1 MKFNKIIS
9 NQCNRNFTKKIK
21 VLLLSSKYQPEYSG
35 SGLRAHNTYKR
46 LKKKYDIN
54 FDVVTSSISFQ
65 GNRIYKYE
73 GKKIYRISPP
83 FKIKFQKGWYFS
95 RIKNKNPFRFIKVF
109 LWLSWEIYY
118 SWNYIKKNINQYDL
132 LHTFGN
138 SWSIGFL
145 SWYFAKNNKP
155 IIRELC
161 NEMSNPLYPI
171 LFRKIMK
178 KIFKKD
184 NTLVVAISRKLE
196 ILAKKFEMKNVW
208 MRPNP
213 IDENKFFVDFKNKF
227 QLRNKLTKFNSKDI
241 LLSYIANYRLS
252 KNHIFL
258 IDVLSLLPKKYK
270 MILRGPLKDEGQ
282 EYFNEIKEKIDKF
295 KLHNRIDIQSGYVG
309 NFDEYLKCSDIFLFP
324 SLTEGLGTP
333 ILESQACGVPV
344 IANNLKNVVDI
355 YIKNGKGGNCLEL
368 DAYKWAKTI
377 EKVIKIKKKN
387 LIKNS
392 LDINS
397 KASSSVIDKEYFK
410 RINNLIN

>member
-1 MKFNKIIS
+1 LFKLRNNLII
-9 NQCNRNFTKKIK
+9 
-21 VLLLSSKYQPEYSG
+21 
-35 SGLRAHNTYKR
+35 A
-46 LKKKYDIN
+46 
-54 FDVVTSSISFQ
+54 
-65 GNRIYKYE
+65 
-73 GKKIYRISPP
+73 ISP
-83 FKIKFQKGWYFS
+83 K
-95 RIKNKNPFRFIKVF
+95 
-109 LWLSWEIYY
+109 LETL
-118 SWNYIKKNINQYDL
+118 
-132 LHTFGN
+132 
-138 SWSIGFL
+138 
-145 SWYFAKNNKP
+145 AKN
-155 IIRELC
+155 
-161 NEMSNPLYPI
+161 YG
-171 LFRKIMK
+171 
-178 KIFKKD
+178 
-184 NTLVVAISRKLE
+184 AIH
-196 ILAKKFEMKNVW
+196 IW